1 MFFLNINNKVNFVYH
16 IFNQIQP
23 NELTVN
29 SPFKIESMIY
39 SMIILYEERDST
51 NKMTLNKLF
60 KLRMGRGIVVA
71 GNVDYNECSAIA

>member
-1 MFFLNINNKVNFVYH
+1 
-16 IFNQIQP
+16 
-23 NELTVN
+23 
-29 SPFKIESMIY
+29 MIY

-60 KLRMGRGIVVA
+60 KLRMGKGIVVA